1 MCGVRRG
8 ASATEYPAAVYTGS
22 QQSSITKNAPEMHQS
37 DSAQGRQFKIIVLHS
52 LLYCYDDQIS
62 TGTKDASIEP

>member
-22 QQSSITKNAPEMHQS
+22 QQSSITTNAPEMHQS
-37 DSAQGRQFKIIVLHS
+37 DSAQGRRIEIIVLHS
-52 LLYCYDDQIS
+52 LLYCYDDQIT
-62 TGTKDASIEP
+62 TGTKDASTP